1 MSSLLALAAFATS
14 LSPRAQLLRLVPRSG
29 FAAPAQATE
38 IDAAARALEES
49 AEAPGFPRDLME
61 IEGRWRLLYTSSPA
75 LALPAGLPP
84 PFDLASSPLAP
95 RAVEQRI
102 DVMGRRVVNCVTLR
116 PWPGGDENGF
126 TNAIGDAL
134 RGLPGVGAA
143 IGALEGAEIELELD
157 HAFTVDGDGADG
169 GAKRAAGT
177 STVRLELEEVRRN
190 LAGAGDGLPAALPR
204 ETSYKL
210 GPLSAVS
217 SLGSAGEFSTTFVD
231 AGLRISRGG
240 WPLEE
245 LRVFEKV
252 VNCFDGEDAD
262 ECELEG
268 IGQTG
273 AEESEVDWT
282 SMSLADEDIPDG

>member
-1 MSSLLALAAFATS
+1 M
-14 LSPRAQLLRLVPRSG
+14 
-29 FAAPAQATE
+29 
-38 IDAAARALEES
+38 
-49 AEAPGFPRDLME
+49 
-61 IEGRWRLLYTSSPA
+61 
-75 LALPAGLPP
+75 
-84 PFDLASSPLAP
+84 ASQTPLATRCAGC
-95 RAVEQRI
+95 RASAR
-102 DVMGRRVVNCVTLR
+102 
-116 PWPGGDENGF
+116 
-126 TNAIGDAL
+126 
-134 RGLPGVGAA
+134 A

-157 HAFTVDGDGADG
+157 HAFSVDGDGADG

>member
-1 MSSLLALAAFATS
+1 MDAAFA
-14 LSPRAQLLRLVPRSG
+14 
-29 FAAPAQATE
+29 
-38 IDAAARALEES
+38 
-49 AEAPGFPRDLME
+49 
-61 IEGRWRLLYTSSPA
+61 SSKKA
-75 LALPAGLPP
+75 S
-84 PFDLASSPLAP
+84 LASS
-95 RAVEQRI
+95 
-102 DVMGRRVVNCVTLR
+102 
-116 PWPGGDENGF
+116 
-126 TNAIGDAL
+126 AL
-134 RGLPGVGAA
+134 
-143 IGALEGAEIELELD
+143 
-157 HAFTVDGDGADG
+157 
-169 GAKRAAGT
+169 
-177 STVRLELEEVRRN
+177 
-190 LAGAGDGLPAALPR
+190 
-204 ETSYKL
+204 
-210 GPLSAVS
+210 LSAVS

>member
-1 MSSLLALAAFATS
+1 MSRSPGTATAMDAAFA
-14 LSPRAQLLRLVPRSG
+14 
-29 FAAPAQATE
+29 
-38 IDAAARALEES
+38 
-49 AEAPGFPRDLME
+49 
-61 IEGRWRLLYTSSPA
+61 SSKKA
-75 LALPAGLPP
+75 S
-84 PFDLASSPLAP
+84 LASS
-95 RAVEQRI
+95 
-102 DVMGRRVVNCVTLR
+102 
-116 PWPGGDENGF
+116 
-126 TNAIGDAL
+126 AL
-134 RGLPGVGAA
+134 
-143 IGALEGAEIELELD
+143 
-157 HAFTVDGDGADG
+157 
-169 GAKRAAGT
+169 
-177 STVRLELEEVRRN
+177 
-190 LAGAGDGLPAALPR
+190 
-204 ETSYKL
+204 
-210 GPLSAVS
+210 LSAVS